1 MFKNHQIIQ
10 IKALSMALFRPV
22 LIPTQAQRSVLDGK
36 VLDLNGAPAPY
47 VNVFINALKDE

>member
-1 MFKNHQIIQ
+1 
-10 IKALSMALFRPV
+10 MALFRPV